1 MFALLDS
8 FVMAKGR
15 RALFFPP
22 YFFQPA
28 FRICNWSQRS
38 AWRKQREALAGMPKL
53 GDAGGRAAVA
63 ASWPSFYGGPLRS
76 DGLAPPSFS
85 LVMVFMVHKGKG
97 AGSKTFAK

>member
-1 MFALLDS
+1 
-8 FVMAKGR
+8 
-15 RALFFPP
+15 
-22 YFFQPA
+22 
-28 FRICNWSQRS
+28 
-38 AWRKQREALAGMPKL
+38 MPKL